1 MKSVQGKIV
10 IITGASSGIGAAT
23 AKELSRRG
31 ATVVLAARRQSE
43 LDQLAREINSTGG
56 IALAVQ
62 TDASK
67 SEDLKH
73 LVTTTIEHFGRID
86 VLYNNAGIGDEG
98 PLAAM
103 TDAGLERIVATNL
116 LAPIRLSREVLP
128 HMQRQRSGHIIST
141 GSVASHI
148 ASPGLYSMT
157 KFALRGFSDA
167 LRREV
172 WRSGI
177 HVSLVSPGFIRT
189 AMTKGLKLPMPGPEA
204 VALAVVGLIE
214 RPRREVVVPSFY
226 RPLILLAKL
235 WPWLADTI
243 TSRMRLFEPKD

>member
-1 MKSVQGKIV
+1 MTTVKDKII

-23 AKELSRRG
+23 AKELARRG

-43 LDQLAREINSTGG
+43 LDRLVGEINSMGG
-56 IALAVQ
+56 SALAVR
-62 TDASK
+62 TDATK
-67 SEDLKH
+67 LEDLKK
-73 LVTTTIEHFGRID
+73 LVATTLEHYGRID

-98 PLAAM
+98 AVATT
-103 TDAGLERIVATNL
+103 TDAGLEGIVATNL

-128 HMQRQRSGHIIST
+128 HMRRQGSGHIITT
-141 GSVASHI
+141 GSVAAHI

-157 KFALRGFSDA
+157 KFAVRGFSDA

-177 HVSLVSPGFIRT
+177 DVSLVSPGFIRT
-189 AMTKGLKLPMPGPEA
+189 AMTTKIKLPMPGPEA

-214 RPRREVVVPSFY
+214 RPRREVIVPGFY
-226 RPLILLAKL
+226 RPMILFTKL
-235 WPWLADTI
+235 WPWLTDTI
-243 TSRMRLFEPKD
+243 ASRIRI